1 MGQDPE
7 TQNMIIAVDGPAAS
21 GKGTLATGLA
31 RHYSLP
37 HLDTGLLYRAV
48 GLAVADVIDAPDL
61 EIRAIAAARALD
73 ATQLTDI
80 AALTAAETGVL
91 ASKIAVIGEVR
102 SALFDY
108 QRSFA
113 LQPGGAVL
121 DGRDIGTKICPDADV
136 KLFIQADSKARM
148 ERRARQLEK
157 RGAEVD
163 RYALYHQ
170 IEERDARDALNPH
183 GGFYKAEDA
192 HLLDTTLLDIEA
204 ALRAA
209 IEIVDRT
216 MALKAGG

>member
-1 MGQDPE
+1 
-7 TQNMIIAVDGPAAS
+7 MIIAVDGPAAS

-31 RHYSLP
+31 RHYGLP

-48 GLAVADVIDAPDL
+48 GLAVGGQEDAPGF
-61 EIRAIAAARALD
+61 EAAAIAAARGLD
-73 ATQLTDI
+73 AAHLTDI
-80 AALTAAETGVL
+80 EALTSAETGVL
-91 ASKIAVIGEVR
+91 ASKVAVIAEVR
-102 SALFDY
+102 AALFAF
-108 QRSFA
+108 QRDFA
-113 LQPGGAVL
+113 TQPGGAVL

-148 ERRARQLEK
+148 ERRAKQLEA
-157 RGAEVD
+157 RGLVVD
-163 RYALYHQ
+163 RYVLYHQ
-170 IEERDARDALNPH
+170 IEERDARDMLNPH
-183 GGFYKAEDA
+183 GGFYKADDA